1 MSVVGT
7 RRKQL
12 PTKQYVSDLLF
23 RNNNFSLQLERNH
36 HMQQDFFLL
45 TVLGCQAWLIGFQT
59 SPKPISISPAAFSL
73 FRS

>member
-45 TVLGCQAWLIGFQT
+45 TVLET
-59 SPKPISISPAAFSL
+59 ISISPAAFSL